1 MSLNKVMLI
10 GNVGKDPDIRY
21 VEGKPVAELTLAT
34 SDRAFT
40 TASGVQ
46 VPEKTEWH
54 RLVMWN
60 KLAEFAE
67 KYIRKGAKLYVEGK
81 LRTRVW
87 QDQNAIKHSVTEIYV
102 ENLEFLGQS
111 QKQQG

>member
-1 MSLNKVMLI
+1 MAVNKVILL
-10 GNVGKDPDIRY
+10 GNVGKDPQIRY

-34 SDRAFT
+34 TDRAFT
-40 TASGVQ
+40 TAQGVQ

-67 KYIRKGAKLYVEGK
+67 KYIRTGSKLYVEGK
-81 LRTRVW
+81 LRTRTW